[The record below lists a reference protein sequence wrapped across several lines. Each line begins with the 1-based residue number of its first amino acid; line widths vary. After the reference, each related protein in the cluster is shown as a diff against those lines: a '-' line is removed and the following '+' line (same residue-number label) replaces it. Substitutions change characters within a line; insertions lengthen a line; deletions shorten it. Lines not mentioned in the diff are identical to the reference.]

1 MCGITGFIDYKNTS
15 SITELNL
22 MVKSLYHRGPD
33 GNGTFID
40 VCDNAIVG
48 LGHTRLSILDLSEA
62 GHQPMTFG
70 DYTIILNG
78 EIYNFKEIRKQLI
91 LLGNSFESES
101 DTEVVIKSFIQNGIN
116 CVDDFIGM
124 FAFVIYDKKNKKI
137 YFCRDRAGVKP
148 LYIYLKEDIILF
160 GSELKALMTHP
171 QFEKIINIDS
181 VADFLSYGYIKSP
194 NSIFKE
200 TIKLEPGNWFIFDI
214 QTRKGQNKV
223 YWDVLKY
230 YEQPLLKIEFEEAIQ
245 ETRKLLVS
253 ACNYRMVA
261 DVPVG
266 VFLSGGYDSACVSAL
281 LQKDRSEKL
290 KTFTI
295 GFPDGANEAKE
306 AQKISQFLGTDHTSF
321 DCTISEA
328 KTIIQDLPY
337 YYDEP
342 CADISAIPTIMVS
355 KLARKK
361 VTVALSAD
369 GGDEVFAGYN
379 GYFENLH
386 RWAQISQIPTY
397 CRPMI
402 GEVLENISKIIPSQ
416 KISLKHKLSGL
427 GKTVKANPKNAL
439 ATFMNCST
447 KIPDSIIY
455 NVLSDKKNKLDRVV
469 KMGEMNSILGAL
481 QYLDYTST
489 LTDLLLTKV
498 DRASMSASLEGR
510 EPLLDHRLLKFA
522 AQLPPSFKNNGI
534 QSKIILKEIVHR
546 EIPKKLMDRPK
557 MGFDLPIYDWLKND
571 LEFLIEDY
579 LGNSKLN
586 EHQIFNPNYIKILIG
601 EFKRNELLYKEI
613 IWRLIVFQMWYERWI
628 SK

>member
-1 MCGITGFIDYKNTS
+1 MCGITGFVDYKNTS

-22 MVKSLYHRGPD
+22 MVKSLFHRGPD

-40 VCDNAIVG
+40 TIDNAMVG
-48 LGHTRLSILDLSEA
+48 LGHTRLSILDLSGA

-78 EIYNFKEIRKQLI
+78 EIYNFKEIREQLI
-91 LLGNSFESES
+91 LLGHNFVSES
-101 DTEVVIKSFIQNGIN
+101 DTEVVLKAFIHNGVH

-124 FAFVIYDKKNKKI
+124 FAFIIYDKKSKKI

-148 LYIYLKEDIILF
+148 LFIYLKEDILLF

-171 QFEKIINIDS
+171 QFEKKIDLDS
-181 VADFLSYGYIKSP
+181 VADFLSYGYIKNPS
-194 NSIFKE
+194 SIFKD
-200 TIKLEPGNWFIFDI
+200 TIKLKPGNWFIFDI
-214 QTRKGQNKV
+214 QTRQGKNLV

-230 YEQPLLKIEFEEAIQ
+230 YEQPLLKIEFEDAIQ
-245 ETRKLLVS
+245 ETRRLLVS

-266 VFLSGGYDSACVSAL
+266 VFLSGGYDSTCVTAL

-295 GFPDGANEAKE
+295 GFPDGANEANE
-306 AQKISQFLGTDHTSF
+306 AQKISQFLGTEHTCY
-321 DCTISEA
+321 DCTINEA
-328 KTIIQDLPY
+328 KSIIRDLPY

-355 KLARKK
+355 KLARQK

-379 GYFENLH
+379 GYFENLR
-386 RWAQISQIPTY
+386 RWAQIRHIPTF
-397 CRPMI
+397 CKPII
-402 GEVLENISKIIPSQ
+402 GEILENVNKIIPSQ
-416 KISLKHKLSGL
+416 KINIKHKLSGL
-427 GKTVKANPKNAL
+427 GKTLKDNSRNAL

-447 KIPDSIIY
+447 KIPDSIVY
-455 NVLSDKKNKLDRVV
+455 NVLADRKNELVRVV
-469 KMGEMNSILGAL
+469 KMGEMNSILGTL

-498 DRASMSASLEGR
+498 DRASMSVSLEGR
-510 EPLLDHRLLKFA
+510 EPLLDHRLLEFA

-557 MGFDLPIYDWLKND
+557 MGFDLPIYDWLKGD
-571 LEFLIEDY
+571 LEY
-579 LGNSKLN
+579 LMAEYLSTSKLN
-586 EHQIFNPNYIKILIG
+586 EHQIFNPNYVKILIS
-601 EFKRNELLYKEI
+601 EFKMNKLLYKEI
-613 IWRLIVFQMWYERWI
+613 IWRLIVFQMWYEKWI
-628 SK
+628 TD